1 MRPLSRT
8 DPRMAVLPA
17 AFAVIAL
24 LVAAHLV
31 TDLKVFDL
39 LEESNLPTWFSQ
51 AQFLLAAGACIAA
64 AMRDEHARP
73 GWLLL
78 AGVSALFSLDEVAM
92 IHERLEDQG
101 SVELALLVVE
111 PLLGAA
117 LVAVVYATLR
127 SRADTRVLLFLGAAV
142 VSLALAQASS
152 AINGVAEPTGFVYDL
167 LAILEEVFEMLTGTL
182 VLVGALRHAPKR
194 TRHCAA
200 ARERDDDADEA
211 EHHGVH
217 QGPGDRL

>member
-1 MRPLSRT
+1 MLSVTRA
-8 DPRMAVLPA
+8 DPRTAVLPA
-17 AFAVIAL
+17 ACAVIAL
-24 LVAAHLV
+24 LVGAHLV
-31 TDLKVFDL
+31 TDLKVFNL

-51 AQFLLAAGACIAA
+51 AQFLLAAGACVAA
-64 AMRDEHARP
+64 AMRDEDARR

-111 PLLGAA
+111 PLLGVA

-127 SRADTRVLLFLGAAV
+127 GRVDRRVLVFLGAAV

-182 VLVGALRHAPKR
+182 VLVGALGHPRKR
-194 TRHCAA
+194 T
-200 ARERDDDADEA
+200 
-211 EHHGVH
+211 
-217 QGPGDRL
+217 